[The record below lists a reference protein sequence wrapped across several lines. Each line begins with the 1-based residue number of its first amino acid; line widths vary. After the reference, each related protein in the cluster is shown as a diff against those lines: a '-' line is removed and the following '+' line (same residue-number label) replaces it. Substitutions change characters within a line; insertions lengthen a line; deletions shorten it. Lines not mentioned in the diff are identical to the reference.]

1 MSAGSCP
8 LPYMVRATL
17 GGNRKGAFFRLEV
30 AFCWPFETCI
40 YSCSSFGLY
49 PVCCLSIASW
59 SIQKRPR
66 EVKSS
71 SWLDWT
77 SSHQESCCTSTGRT
91 RATPFL
97 KHQFSGGQN
106 ALNRDGDLSTDDK
119 PHPGRPP
126 VLSDAVVWQIQN
138 AINVSPNISLRALSV
153 ACGVS
158 VGTVHT
164 ALHKKLQ
171 LRKCPCHWV
180 PHDLTDAQ
188 KQQRL
193 QISQRNLRAIRRDT
207 AILTRLVT
215 GDESWFLTYDPT
227 QKQQSRV
234 WIGQNDARPQKPRRD
249 QRAIKVMLVLF
260 LTWEDLFHA
269 TLCQEDKG

>member
-1 MSAGSCP
+1 MEHSKKTQRGEIRF
-8 LPYMVRATL
+8 LVGL
-17 GGNRKGAFFRLEV
+17 GIKPSRILLHIRQAHQGHALSQTSVFRW
-30 AFCWPFETCI
+30 AKCF
-40 YSCSSFGLY
+40 
-49 PVCCLSIASW
+49 
-59 SIQKRPR
+59 
-66 EVKSS
+66 
-71 SWLDWT
+71 
-77 SSHQESCCTSTGRT
+77 
-91 RATPFL
+91 
-97 KHQFSGGQN
+97 
-106 ALNRDGDLSTDDK
+106 RDGDLSTDNK
-119 PHPGRPP
+119 PCPRRPP
-126 VLSDAVVWQIQN
+126 VLSEAIVRQIQN
-138 AINVSPNISLRALSV
+138 TVNVSPNISLRALSV

-164 ALHKKLQ
+164 ALRKKLQ
-171 LRKCPCHWV
+171 LRKRPCCWV

-260 LTWEDLFHA
+260 LT
-269 TLCQEDKG
+269 